1 MSKVILGFLGGVCIG
16 VIILLIVWG
25 ICAWAGSS
33 CNPFTHWKIAF
44 AFIIFGV
51 AGGYANLDK

>member
-25 ICAWAGSS
+25 ICACAGSS
-33 CNPFTHWKIAF
+33 YNPFTHWWIAF
-44 AFIIFGV
+44 AFIIISV
-51 AGGYANLDK
+51 AGGFANRDK